1 MAVVQL
7 VSEDGAF
14 NEGFEDFVQRNRIHQ
29 AGTDYQIVAITGPQS
44 SGKSTLMNT
53 VVRSS
58 TQLDVDNQILVF
70 NCKCRSDTIQE
81 HIPLCLSG
89 SFAIYHFRTDI
100 WM

>member
-53 VVRSS
+53 VVRLS
-58 TQLDVDNQILVF
+58 TQLDV
-70 NCKCRSDTIQE
+70 
-81 HIPLCLSG
+81 G
-89 SFAIYHFRTDI
+89 
-100 WM
+100 